1 LIWAQVSG
9 EFAARA
15 MLLVFVVVVGI
26 YGAASAKRSILFI
39 QALPAA
45 IALAP
50 RVGQPLMTAQ
60 PARAMTAASWT

>member
-45 IALAP
+45 IALAL
-50 RVGQPLMTAQ
+50 GWANL
-60 PARAMTAASWT
+60 